1 MNTPLR
7 YRLALRAYPRSYR
20 AQRRAEI
27 EGTLAEASEESGG
40 PSVREAWGLARAGFS
55 VRVGIGAVHDSA
67 GQLLLLFALIMLVAA
82 FSPGRFWSME
92 EIDGWPIVT
101 GPAPWMRILLV
112 ASGGLAVI
120 VSTGILRRRLWP
132 AWVGGLLVG
141 GLAALLLLAGAT
153 EVASLLN
160 PAVGFRGDPA
170 GAGRI
175 AAVSATVLTVLA
187 LAGLNRMSPRRRLL
201 VTAVLMAATALV
213 AIVPIVGKGA
223 EVAAVA
229 VAVAG
234 FAALLAGGLSLRREL
249 PQRGS

>member
-1 MNTPLR
+1 MKTPLR
-7 YRLALRAYPRSYR
+7 YRLALRTYPASYR
-20 AQRRAEI
+20 ARRRAEI
-27 EGTLAEASEESGG
+27 EGTLAEAVEESGG
-40 PSVREAWGLARAGFS
+40 PTVRETWGLARAGLAM
-55 VRVGIGAVHDSA
+55 RVGIGAVHDSA

-82 FSPGRFWSME
+82 FSPGKFWSME

-112 ASGGLAVI
+112 AAGGLAVI

-132 AWVGGLLVG
+132 AWVGGVLVG

-175 AAVSATVLTVLA
+175 AAVSATVLTVFA
-187 LAGLNRMSPRRRLL
+187 LAGLNRVSARRRLL
-201 VTAVLMAATALV
+201 ATALLMAATALV
-213 AIVPIVGKGA
+213 AILPIVGKGA
-223 EVAAVA
+223 GAATVAI
-229 VAVAG
+229 AVAG
-234 FAALLAGGLSLRREL
+234 LAALLAGGLSLRREM
-249 PQRGS
+249 PQRSS